1 MAKQRERQPV
11 VADESLRMFLV
22 PCSCGVSFAVSEK
35 YDREGTQWHRFLFVQ
50 IAGSVMIPRIACSN
64 WATIARDI
72 GAWMVAS
79 GLGFS
84 CYTSSRI

>member
-1 MAKQRERQPV
+1 MTKQRERQPV
-11 VADESLRMFLV
+11 VPDESLRMFLV

-35 YDREGTQWHRFLFVQ
+35 YDREGTQW
-50 IAGSVMIPRIACSN
+50 PRIACSN

>member
-35 YDREGTQWHRFLFVQ
+35 YDREGT
-50 IAGSVMIPRIACSN
+50 
-64 WATIARDI
+64 
-72 GAWMVAS
+72 
-79 GLGFS
+79 
-84 CYTSSRI
+84 